1 MAADL
6 NPDWLSSLPSSW
18 SYGVTRDGRVFFIN
32 EEAKSTTWL
41 HPATGEA
48 VITGHRKT
56 PDLPTGWEEGYT
68 FEGAR
73 CFINHNERKVT
84 CKHPVS
90 GLPSQDNCIFVV
102 NEQPA
107 PKAPVNKKDRPTS
120 TMSEASNYTGG
131 SDYTTHTGS
140 PTSRPSRSS
149 KKVHNFGKRSNS
161 IKRNPNAPVVKSSWL
176 YKQDSTGMKMWK
188 KRWFVLSDM
197 CLFYYRDEKEEGILG
212 SILLPSFHI
221 SMLSVDD
228 HISKKYA
235 FKATHPNMRTYY
247 FCTDTAKEMESWM
260 KVMTDAAL
268 VHTEPIRRS
277 EKVKVDQRGPQEM
290 NNMLNH
296 RILTPP
302 EIQNNERNRE
312 TLRLEEKKQKR
323 LEKQHSI
330 QQEKDRSSHHKEPER
345 YTLQKDGET
354 YTLRKD
360 GEKYTLLKDG
370 QKYALQKDGERYT
383 LQKDGEK
390 YALQKDGERLLL
402 QKDGQKYTPHK
413 DREQHTLHKDR
424 EKYAL
429 HKENEKYS
437 VQKDGGR
444 YTLPREG
451 EKHAPQMD
459 VEHQNLKGDKY
470 GFQKEGAVER
480 PLTKINSIKL
490 QPAQAA
496 AIAAAVS
503 SSRQLQ
509 SAASA
514 QLGHFKP
521 TQANGSGERSPG
533 ELGSSLPQ
541 RTGSNAHPPEQER
554 TLSRTESIQQQ
565 DKWMRTP
572 RTRSSDDE
580 TRSITSYQTLPR
592 NMPSHRAQV
601 VPRYPE
607 GYRTLPRNI
616 LRPDSICS
624 ISASVYERALGPS
637 ATAAEKR
644 RSMRDDTMW
653 QLYEW
658 QQRQAHSRHGYGTLP
673 SPKTMSNIAEH
684 ATHSIPT
691 SPSHG
696 SLAHYHT
703 FSPNRP
709 YNSASRSEVS
719 SPVFRGDV
727 TIDRRHR
734 THLTKYSYPPDRRL
748 MPTGV
753 PAQSITPQSLQG
765 KTPEEL
771 TLLLIKLRR
780 QQAELTSLREH
791 TLAQLMQLNLE
802 ANNPKSD
809 ILSHH
814 LQRNL
819 MYLDSQMKENEP
831 VIFMIHTM
839 IENSAPRPQLYQQM
853 SPEEC
858 RDNTY
863 SYRPQDIDTD
873 AKLSR
878 LCEQDKV
885 VRTQED
891 KLQQLHREKHTLETA
906 LLSASQEIEM
916 SSDNPAAVQSVIQ
929 QRDVLQSGLLSTCR
943 ELARVNA
950 ELDRSWR
957 EYERLEADVTLAKTN
972 LLEQLEALGIPQTEP
987 PSQQHVRIQKELWR
1001 IQDVMEALNKNKP
1014 KRSTDTAGFPG
1025 AKPLSNLNKSEDVD
1039 SLPPRPPLPQSYDGG
1054 DHMPV
1059 PPLPSPGGA
1068 TPHTARPTPHRPDE
1082 RKTGQRNGTHAGPD
1096 YRLYKSEP
1104 ELTTVA
1110 EVDESNGEEKS
1121 EQNTEKE
1128 PASAKGVSHPV
1139 GVVSPRTKSP
1149 MPESSTIA
1157 SYVTLR
1163 KSKRPDPRTDR
1174 PHSAV
1179 EHLYGVEGGRVR
1191 MSVEEQMERMRRHQ
1205 EGALRER
1212 RRDIHPNSE
1221 TSLTHSH
1228 SFSKDNPYYTLQT
1241 RKRGSVVSP
1250 DSQDVVLSPQ
1260 EMELVT
1266 EPAMAGENK
1275 DTERLPLERSNL
1287 DMEVALSPDC
1297 SVDSRA
1303 VEGTCPEPVEL
1314 KQEEERDEEHID
1326 RLNTID
1332 HIKTL
1337 LCENSLQTAVLVRVG
1352 TEEEDYEDDED
1363 DKTTEHKQDP
1373 EQIVSLSNELAMNNL
1388 STPPPS
1394 PPASPSPPSPPQLS
1408 DGSHFMCV

>member
-6 NPDWLSSLPSSW
+6 NPEWLSCLPSSW

-41 HPATGEA
+41 HPVTGEA

-84 CKHPVS
+84 CKHPVT
-90 GLPSQDNCIFVV
+90 GVPSQDNCIFVV
-102 NEQPA
+102 NEHLNCGKLVHPVLSRPA
-107 PKAPVNKKDRPTS
+107 TKAPAAEKKERPTS

-131 SDYTTHTGS
+131 SDYATHPSS
-140 PTSRPSRSS
+140 PTTRLSRSS

-161 IKRNPNAPVVKSSWL
+161 IKRNPNAPVVKNGWL

-228 HISKKYA
+228 HISRKYA

-247 FCTDTAKEMESWM
+247 FSTDTAKDMESWM
-260 KVMTDAAL
+260 KVMTDASL
-268 VHTEPIRRS
+268 VHSEPIRRL
-277 EKVKVDQRGPQEM
+277 EKVKVDSRSPQEM

-296 RILTPP
+296 RVLTRP

-312 TLRLEEKKQKR
+312 TLRQEEKKQKAVD
-323 LEKQHSI
+323 KQK
-330 QQEKDRSSHHKEPER
+330 EKDGRVSV
-345 YTLQKDGET
+345 
-354 YTLRKD
+354 
-360 GEKYTLLKDG
+360 
-370 QKYALQKDGERYT
+370 QKDGERYT
-383 LQKDGEK
+383 LQRDADNYALHKDAQRLALQKDGDRYMLQKDVEKFVLQKDGEK
-390 YALQKDGERLLL
+390 YAVHKEGEKYLL
-402 QKDGQKYTPHK
+402 QKDGQKYTVHK
-413 DREQHTLHKDR
+413 DGDKYTLQREG
-424 EKYAL
+424 EKYAPP
-429 HKENEKYS
+429 KDGEKS
-437 VQKDGGR
+437 LQKDAR
-444 YTLPREG
+444 YPLGDKHVQQKDSEKPVPPPREG
-451 EKHAPQMD
+451 E
-459 VEHQNLKGDKY
+459 KY

-509 SAASA
+509 SAAGSA
-514 QLGHFKP
+514 QYKP
-521 TQANGSGERSPG
+521 AQVNGSGERGGDRSPG
-533 ELGSSLPQ
+533 DMNNTVPQ
-541 RTGSNAHPPEQER
+541 RTTVPPQPAEPER
-554 TLSRTESIQQQ
+554 TLSRTNSMQQLEQ
-565 DKWMRTP
+565 WVRTH
-572 RTRSSDDE
+572 RTRAPDDD

-592 NMPSHRAQV
+592 NMPSHRAQI

-607 GYRTLPRNI
+607 GYRTLPRNM

-624 ISASVYERALGPS
+624 VAGSVYDRALPP
-637 ATAAEKR
+637 ATAEKR
-644 RSMRDDTMW
+644 RSIRDDTMW

-658 QQRQAHSRHGYGTLP
+658 QQRQAHSRIGYGTLP
-673 SPKTMSNIAEH
+673 SPKTMGQIAE
-684 ATHSIPT
+684 SIPT

-696 SLAHYHT
+696 SLAGYHT

-709 YNSASRSEVS
+709 LNPDSRSEVS

-727 TIDRRHR
+727 TIERRHR
-734 THLTKYSYPPDRRL
+734 PHPSKYSYPAERR
-748 MPTGV
+748 PV
-753 PAQSITPQSLQG
+753 PPAQSITAQSLQG

-780 QQAELTSLREH
+780 QQAELNSLREH
-791 TLAQLMQLNLE
+791 TLAQLMQLNLD
-802 ANNPKSD
+802 AANPKSE

-853 SPEEC
+853 SPEEY
-858 RDNTY
+858 RENTY
-863 SYRPQDIDTD
+863 IYRPEELDID
-873 AKLSR
+873 AKLSQ

-885 VRTQED
+885 VRTQEE

-916 SSDNPAAVQSVIQ
+916 SSENPAAVQSVIQ

-943 ELARVNA
+943 EVSRVNA
-950 ELDRSWR
+950 ELERSWR
-957 EYERLEADVTLAKTN
+957 EYDRMEADVTMAKTN
-972 LLEQLEALGIPQTEP
+972 LLEQLEALGSPQTEP
-987 PSQQHVRIQKELWR
+987 PSQKHVQIQKELWR
-1001 IQDVMEALNKNKP
+1001 IQDVMEALIKNKP
-1014 KRSTDTAGFPG
+1014 KRNTEPSFPG
-1025 AKPLSNLNKSEDVD
+1025 ANPLSNLHKSEESD
-1039 SLPPRPPLPQSYDGG
+1039 SVPPRPPLPYSYEGG
-1054 DHMPV
+1054 DR
-1059 PPLPSPGGA
+1059 PPHAPR
-1068 TPHTARPTPHRPDE
+1068 TTPHRPED
-1082 RKTGQRNGTHAGPD
+1082 RKAAQRNGAHSGPD

-1110 EVDESNGEEKS
+1110 EVDESNGEDKS
-1121 EQNTEKE
+1121 EQTAEKE
-1128 PASAKGVSHPV
+1128 TAGVNKGVVYPV

-1163 KSKRPDPRTDR
+1163 KSKKPDPRTSQPQDR
-1174 PHSAV
+1174 PRSAV
-1179 EHLYGVEGGRVR
+1179 EQMSSAIEVGRTR
-1191 MSVEEQMERMRRHQ
+1191 MSVEEQMERIRRHQ
-1205 EGALRER
+1205 QGALRER
-1212 RRDIHPNSE
+1212 RREDG
-1221 TSLTHSH
+1221 SLSRSL
-1228 SFSKDNPYYTLQT
+1228 SFTKENTYYTLQA
-1241 RKRGSVVSP
+1241 RKKSPVISPDEQDDRRDMSPEKQRELTTKPTDAEENCKNTEDVESGNATLENKEKAPTSRTASIKEALLKSAGPKPVLNKNESEPKLVSP
-1250 DSQDVVLSPQ
+1250 
-1260 EMELVT
+1260 
-1266 EPAMAGENK
+1266 
-1275 DTERLPLERSNL
+1275 LEYR
-1287 DMEVALSPDC
+1287 
-1297 SVDSRA
+1297 
-1303 VEGTCPEPVEL
+1303 
-1314 KQEEERDEEHID
+1314 
-1326 RLNTID
+1326 
-1332 HIKTL
+1332 KTL
-1337 LCENSLQTAVLVRVG
+1337 AAQNSLQTAVMVRVD
-1352 TEEEDYEDDED
+1352 TEEDEEEDEED
-1363 DKTTEHKQDP
+1363 DKPSSQEQD
-1373 EQIVSLSNELAMNNL
+1373 VSYGLTNSKHGTLMSVNSL
-1388 STPPPS
+1388 STPPQSPSSSSS
-1394 PPASPSPPSPPQLS
+1394 PPPPPSPPQLT